1 MLSAVQLVVMVM
13 LTVNCYGSVS
23 ADDLS
28 RYFADKVEQIRSTTS
43 SSTPPTFTP
52 APAGLSFTEFTP
64 LSSDDVAAA
73 VSRLP
78 DNNNNNKFISSRQ
91 VQSVKQSEYKQ
102 RVLIIAINAGHL

>member
-43 SSTPPTFTP
+43 SSTPPTAEKDVNSCQVHSTVRDWLLTVAHYDFVEV
-52 APAGLSFTEFTP
+52 SP
-64 LSSDDVAAA
+64 LA
-73 VSRLP
+73 
-78 DNNNNNKFISSRQ
+78 Q
-91 VQSVKQSEYKQ
+91 
-102 RVLIIAINAGHL
+102 